1 MRDDPQTTRFEE
13 QVPSLLAELERRA
26 SDLFDVTL
34 SPSLQYLPALEQI
47 ADFLWRMR
55 DRFQEEDRRINIL
68 LLGTYLGEM
77 VRRAVD
83 GEWWVDPDLGLPL
96 VVLADGQRFDPM
108 GAVQQ
113 RLETGG
119 PPLTGTGGEA
129 PKP

>member
-1 MRDDPQTTRFEE
+1 MSDPRTTQFVA

-26 SDLFDVTL
+26 SNLFGVTL
-34 SPSLQYLPALEQI
+34 SPSLLSLPALEQI
-47 ADFLWRMR
+47 ADFLWQMR

-77 VRRAVD
+77 IRRAAD
-83 GEWWVDPDLGLPL
+83 GEWQVDPDLDLPL

-113 RLETGG
+113 RLDAGG
-119 PPLTGTGGEA
+119 PPLTGTGEDELQ
-129 PKP
+129 P